1 MFMNNQ
7 NMVTDILSHT
17 NNHTCGDQDQVD
29 EHWMR
34 IALSLAKRGEFTT
47 SPNPCVGCVIVKDS
61 RILGQGFHV
70 KAGQG
75 HAEVNALRN
84 ADENGADVTGST
96 VYVTLEPCSHYGRT
110 PPCALSLVK
119 RGVARVVAAM
129 ADPNPKVSGKGF
141 KILQDA
147 GIEVKCGVLSGEAE
161 ELNREYLFRMRQG
174 RPWVQLKLA
183 CSLDGRIALANGV
196 SKWIT
201 SPEARQ
207 DVQIFRAR
215 SSAILTTSRT
225 VLADDPFLSVRK
237 GDLPSEVADH
247 YPLPELRQPDVILLD
262 SRQAVTS
269 DRNLFKEDRRIIWIT
284 GSQEPSS
291 DGVVNSYE
299 GSHSVSSTG
308 VTDYPHVSSTSTDL
322 LHSAY
327 SADVSHSAD
336 PTVLSAKSDLNKP
349 DLKVFSGSSPDKI
362 IICQMIGDNPVIR
375 DCTSV
380 PLNRDHSAGTLNEL
394 CSFNGKTPQQIHT
407 PENENSGK
415 HSSVN
420 QHLLFPN
427 SDHLATLEK
436 RLECSMLNKEN
447 TQSDKDLVN
456 YKEKDKDK
464 DLSQADKVSSPGN
477 FHLKPLLEKM
487 ATLEINSIFVEA
499 GSQLAGSLIRQKL
512 VDELIIYMAPKFLGR
527 DGKSIVDLC
536 GYQSLTE
543 VPEFQIVSCQQIGT
557 DLRIILRRKD
567 QEK

>member
-7 NMVTDILSHT
+7 NMVTGILSHT
-17 NNHTCGDQDQVD
+17 NNHTCSDQDQVD
-29 EHWMR
+29 EYWMR

-129 ADPNPKVSGKGF
+129 ADPNPQVSGKGF
-141 KILQDA
+141 KILQNA

-183 CSLDGRIALANGV
+183 CSLDGRIALANGE

-225 VLADDPFLSVRK
+225 VLADDPFLNVRK
-237 GDLPSEVADH
+237 GDLPSEVADQ

-262 SRQAVTS
+262 SLQAVTV
-269 DRNLFKEDRRIIWIT
+269 DRKLFQENRRIIWIVA
-284 GSQEPSS
+284 SQDPS
-291 DGVVNSYE
+291 GEGTVNAYE
-299 GSHSVSSTG
+299 CSHAVSS
-308 VTDYPHVSSTSTDL
+308 S
-322 LHSAY
+322 
-327 SADVSHSAD
+327 
-336 PTVLSAKSDLNKP
+336 
-349 DLKVFSGSSPDKI
+349 DKI
-362 IICQMIGDNPVIR
+362 IICQMNGDNPVIR
-375 DCTSV
+375 DSH
-380 PLNRDHSAGTLNEL
+380 NRDHS
-394 CSFNGKTPQQIHT
+394 P
-407 PENENSGK
+407 
-415 HSSVN
+415 VN
-420 QHLLFPN
+420 
-427 SDHLATLEK
+427 
-436 RLECSMLNKEN
+436 
-447 TQSDKDLVN
+447 
-456 YKEKDKDK
+456 
-464 DLSQADKVSSPGN
+464 KVSSPGN
-477 FHLKPLLEKM
+477 YYLKPLLEKM
-487 ATLEINSIFVEA
+487 ATLDINSIFVEA
-499 GSQLAGSLIRQKL
+499 GSQLAGSLIRQNL
-512 VDELIIYMAPKFLGR
+512 VDELIIYMAPKFLGC

-543 VPEFQIVSCQQIGT
+543 VPEFQIVSSQQIGA

-567 QEK
+567 QEKQ

>member
-7 NMVTDILSHT
+7 NMVTGILSHT

-47 SPNPCVGCVIVKDS
+47 SPNPCVGCVIVKDG

-70 KAGQG
+70 KAGQA

-141 KILQDA
+141 KILLDA

-161 ELNREYLFRMRQG
+161 ELNWEYLFRMRQG

-183 CSLDGRIALANGV
+183 CSLDGRIALANGE

-201 SPEARQ
+201 SPEARH

-215 SSAILTTSRT
+215 SSAILTTSKT
-225 VLADDPFLSVRK
+225 VLADDPFLNVRK

-247 YPLPELRQPDVILLD
+247 YPLPNLRQPDVILLD

-269 DRNLFKEDRRIIWIT
+269 DRNLFKEDRRIIWII
-284 GSQEPSS
+284 GSGDPSG
-291 DGVVNSYE
+291 DGGIVNSYE
-299 GSHSVSSTG
+299 GSRSVSSAGLTG
-308 VTDYPHVSSTSTDL
+308 FAHVSSTATDIP
-322 LHSAY
+322 
-327 SADVSHSAD
+327 HSAD
-336 PTVLSAKSDLNKP
+336 STDLSAKSDLNKP
-349 DLKVFSGSSPDKI
+349 DLKVFSGCSHDKI
-362 IICQMIGDNPVIR
+362 LICQMIGDNPVIR
-375 DCTSV
+375 DFTSV
-380 PLNRDHSAGTLNEL
+380 SLNREHSADTLNEL
-394 CSFNGKTPQQIHT
+394 CSITGKTPQQIHT

-420 QHLLFPN
+420 QHLLFPD

-456 YKEKDKDK
+456 YKEKDKD
-464 DLSQADKVSSPGN
+464 LSQADKVSSPGN
-477 FHLKPLLEKM
+477 FYLKPLLEKM

-499 GSQLAGSLIRQKL
+499 GSLLAGSLIRQNL
-512 VDELIIYMAPKFLGR
+512 VDELIIYMAPKFLGC